1 MAPID
6 IVISLINAYKAT
18 VEASKS
24 NHDDVSYLIKE
35 GKTEACNEL
44 VAQLEGFK
52 KLFN

>member
-6 IVISLINAYKAT
+6 IIISIINTYKAT
-18 VEASKS
+18 VEASKLV
-24 NHDDVSYLIKE
+24 HDDVSSLIKE
-35 GKTEACNEL
+35 GKTEACDEL

>member
-6 IVISLINAYKAT
+6 IVINLINAYKAS

-24 NHDDVSYLIKE
+24 NHDDVSILIKE
-35 GKTEACNEL
+35 GKTEACDEL

-52 KLFN
+52 KLFS